1 MLSTICG
8 VCTAVCSADVGVGCE
23 LMHRAKRDELKELE
37 EEEGRLDTERM
48 LRRDERPRRN
58 IILED

>member
-1 MLSTICG
+1 
-8 VCTAVCSADVGVGCE
+8 
-23 LMHRAKRDELKELE
+23 MHRAKRDELKELE